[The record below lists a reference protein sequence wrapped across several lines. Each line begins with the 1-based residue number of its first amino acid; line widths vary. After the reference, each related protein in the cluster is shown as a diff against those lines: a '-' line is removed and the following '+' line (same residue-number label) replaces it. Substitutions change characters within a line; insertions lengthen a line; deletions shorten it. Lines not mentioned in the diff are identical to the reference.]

1 MRLCRRYFVL
11 TIICVFL
18 FSCGSQFT
26 EDAIRDMAKAAAKDI
41 AVEQTKA
48 IQTRLESNKEE
59 IKEIIETSK
68 EDFKNLNSEHATNYS
83 QLKEENADLSEK
95 SNRAAQ
101 RARKHAVDAQNSAKK
116 ANDEAAAASKKAESA
131 MAELE
136 RVNKYYKELVA
147 NDTAFVKRISEIQS
161 ANSYWLQVGVIGLS
175 ILAVLRFFAFIYPYV
190 IQFIFA
196 WCLKWRQPKIRIDC
210 DALESFTST
219 GDDFVCK
226 QRLQIQLD
234 ERKRIYVR
242 HGCISK
248 FSANSRPAPTIRTGL
263 RGRWFTRYRHGLLL
277 LDDLS
282 DGTVE
287 IESGYPFHTITSVAL
302 EKNQRIFVQLDSI
315 VAFTQGVKLDR
326 YLRFRWS
333 NFLLGKYAFW
343 YLEGPGDM
351 FLRGY
356 GDIKAEYLNG
366 EKNVSFNPDAV
377 LAWAGALETT
387 LNTSRNPFATLIAPN
402 DEIVVQ
408 SFAGHGMVLY
418 QMLGKKY
425 IPAVNERYRP
435 LAGLLKWAIESF
447 IR

>member
-1 MRLCRRYFVL
+1 
-11 TIICVFL
+11 
-18 FSCGSQFT
+18 
-26 EDAIRDMAKAAAKDI
+26 
-41 AVEQTKA
+41 
-48 IQTRLESNKEE
+48 
-59 IKEIIETSK
+59 
-68 EDFKNLNSEHATNYS
+68 
-83 QLKEENADLSEK
+83 
-95 SNRAAQ
+95 
-101 RARKHAVDAQNSAKK
+101 
-116 ANDEAAAASKKAESA
+116 
-131 MAELE
+131 
-136 RVNKYYKELVA
+136 
-147 NDTAFVKRISEIQS
+147 
-161 ANSYWLQVGVIGLS
+161 
-175 ILAVLRFFAFIYPYV
+175 
-190 IQFIFA
+190 
-196 WCLKWRQPKIRIDC
+196 
-210 DALESFTST
+210 
-219 GDDFVCK
+219 
-226 QRLQIQLD
+226 
-234 ERKRIYVR
+234 
-242 HGCISK
+242 
-248 FSANSRPAPTIRTGL
+248 
-263 RGRWFTRYRHGLLL
+263 

-282 DGTVE
+282 DGTIE